1 MIDTIIICATIII
14 VVFMVLV
21 YNYISDC
28 KINTL
33 KDDKLRILNEKKEVL
48 EDLNKYCKSV
58 YIFTTTFNAQYGD
71 KFNIRLFAIDKDEVM
86 SDFPNTDAIEVETYD
101 E

>member
-1 MIDTIIICATIII
+1 
-14 VVFMVLV
+14 MVLA

-33 KDDKLRILNEKKEVL
+33 KEDKLRILDKKKKLL

-71 KFNIRLFAIDKDEVM
+71 KFHIRLFAIDKDEVM
-86 SDFPNTDAIEVETYD
+86 RNFPNTNAIEVETYD

>member
-1 MIDTIIICATIII
+1 
-14 VVFMVLV
+14 MVLS

-33 KDDKLRILNEKKEVL
+33 KDDKLRIINEKKKVL

-71 KFNIRLFAIDKDEVM
+71 KFHIRLFPIDKDEVM
-86 SDFPNTDAIEVETYD
+86 SDFPNTDAIEVETYN

>member
-1 MIDTIIICATIII
+1 MILAH
-14 VVFMVLV
+14 
-21 YNYISDC
+21 NYIIDS

-33 KDDKLRILNEKKEVL
+33 KDDKLRILNEKKEIL

-71 KFNIRLFAIDKDEVM
+71 KLNIRLFAIDKNDVIYNY
-86 SDFPNTDAIEVETYD
+86 PNTDAIEIEIYD

>member
-1 MIDTIIICATIII
+1 
-14 VVFMVLV
+14 MVLIHS
-21 YNYISDC
+21 YITDC

-33 KDDKLRILNEKKEVL
+33 KEDKLRILDEKKELL

-71 KFNIRLFAIDKDEVM
+71 KFHIRLFATDENEVL
-86 SDFPNTDAIEVETYD
+86 SDFPNTDAIEIETYD